1 MFEIDN
7 DSLLPKAQKGDKA
20 AFSELVNGNMGLV
33 KSIALR
39 FRERG
44 VDFEDLVQIGTI
56 GLIKAIRNFDT
67 SVGTRFSTY
76 AVPVIMG
83 EIRRL
88 FRDGG
93 AIKVGRTLK
102 ERSVRVM
109 RESEAFRREMQREPT
124 VSELAARMQLDP
136 TEVAEALN
144 AAVPPVSLTVGDE
157 DGESQLD
164 IPVDSHEERVAEL
177 LTLRQVI
184 GELAPRDR
192 SLVIL
197 RFFQNR
203 TQTQTAAQ
211 LGMTQVQV
219 SRREKVI
226 LREMRQKM
234 TG

>member
-1 MFEIDN
+1 MN
-7 DSLLPKAQKGDKA
+7 DRDAFIA
-20 AFSELVNGNMGLV
+20 ANLGLV
-33 KSIALR
+33 HSCAKR
-39 FRERG
+39 FRGRG
-44 VDFEDLVQIGTI
+44 LEYDDLYQAGCV
-56 GLIKAIRNFDT
+56 GLIKAYDAFDR
-67 SVGTRFSTY
+67 TRGVQFSTY
-76 AVPVIMG
+76 AVPVILG

-124 VSELAARMQLDP
+124 VSELAARMQMDP

>member
-1 MFEIDN
+1 MN
-7 DSLLPKAQKGDKA
+7 DRDAFIA
-20 AFSELVNGNMGLV
+20 ANLGLV
-33 KSIALR
+33 HSCAKR
-39 FRERG
+39 FRGRG
-44 VDFEDLVQIGTI
+44 LEYDDLYQAGCV
-56 GLIKAIRNFDT
+56 GLIKAYDAFDR
-67 SVGTRFSTY
+67 TRGVQFSTY
-76 AVPVIMG
+76 AVPVILG

-177 LTLRQVI
+177 LGQ
-184 GELAPRDR
+184 
-192 SLVIL
+192 
-197 RFFQNR
+197 
-203 TQTQTAAQ
+203 
-211 LGMTQVQV
+211 
-219 SRREKVI
+219 
-226 LREMRQKM
+226 
-234 TG
+234 

>member
-1 MFEIDN
+1 MNEREAFI
-7 DSLLPKAQKGDKA
+7 A
-20 AFSELVNGNMGLV
+20 ANLGLV
-33 KSIALR
+33 HSCAKR
-39 FRERG
+39 FRGRG
-44 VDFEDLVQIGTI
+44 LEYDDLYQAGCV
-56 GLIKAIRNFDT
+56 GLIKAYDAFDR
-67 SVGTRFSTY
+67 TRGVQFSTY
-76 AVPVIMG
+76 AVPVILG

-93 AIKVGRTLK
+93 TIKVGRTLK
-102 ERSVRVM
+102 ERSVKVM
-109 RESEAFRREMQREPT
+109 RECEMFRRTQQREPT
-124 VSELAARMQLDP
+124 VGELAARLQLAP

-157 DGESQLD
+157 AGESQLD
-164 IPVDSHEERVAEL
+164 IPVDSQEEQIAEL

-184 GELAPRDR
+184 GELSPRDR
-192 SLVIL
+192 SIVVL
-197 RFFQNR
+197 RFFRNR

-219 SRREKVI
+219 SRREKII

>member
-1 MFEIDN
+1 MN
-7 DSLLPKAQKGDKA
+7 DRDAFIA
-20 AFSELVNGNMGLV
+20 ANLGLV
-33 KSIALR
+33 HSCAKR
-39 FRERG
+39 FRGRG
-44 VDFEDLVQIGTI
+44 LEYDDLYQAGCV
-56 GLIKAIRNFDT
+56 GLIKAYDAFDR
-67 SVGTRFSTY
+67 TRGVQFSTY
-76 AVPVIMG
+76 AVPVILG

-226 LREMRQKM
+226 LREMRKKM

>member
-1 MFEIDN
+1 MSERDAFI
-7 DSLLPKAQKGDKA
+7 A
-20 AFSELVNGNMGLV
+20 ANLGLV
-33 KSIALR
+33 HSCAKR
-39 FRERG
+39 FRGRG
-44 VDFEDLVQIGTI
+44 LEYDDLYQAGCV
-56 GLIKAIRNFDT
+56 GLIKAYDAFDR
-67 SVGTRFSTY
+67 TRGVQFSTY
-76 AVPVIMG
+76 AVPVILG

-102 ERSVRVM
+102 ERSVKVM
-109 RESEAFRREMQREPT
+109 RESETFRREMQREPT

-184 GELAPRDR
+184 GELPPRDR
-192 SLVIL
+192 SLMIL

-203 TQTQTAAQ
+203 TQTQTAAR

-219 SRREKVI
+219 SRREKAI

>member
-1 MFEIDN
+1 
-7 DSLLPKAQKGDKA
+7 
-20 AFSELVNGNMGLV
+20 
-33 KSIALR
+33 
-39 FRERG
+39 
-44 VDFEDLVQIGTI
+44 
-56 GLIKAIRNFDT
+56 
-67 SVGTRFSTY
+67 
-76 AVPVIMG
+76 
-83 EIRRL
+83 
-88 FRDGG
+88 
-93 AIKVGRTLK
+93 
-102 ERSVRVM
+102 
-109 RESEAFRREMQREPT
+109 
-124 VSELAARMQLDP
+124 MQLDP

-234 TG
+234 TGSEGSAPASRARRATVR

>member
-1 MFEIDN
+1 MACAVADELPGTTASELSQRVWDALLRARDDRAAYDAFCVDARRLGESGLGWQELAPSAWSAAELALVAAGA
-7 DSLLPKAQKGDKA
+7 DSLPQERLEALAQEA
-20 AFSELVNGNMGLV
+20 LRHVNG
-33 KSIALR
+33 A
-39 FRERG
+39 
-44 VDFEDLVQIGTI
+44 
-56 GLIKAIRNFDT
+56 
-67 SVGTRFSTY
+67 
-76 AVPVIMG
+76 
-83 EIRRL
+83 
-88 FRDGG
+88 
-93 AIKVGRTLK
+93 
-102 ERSVRVM
+102 
-109 RESEAFRREMQREPT
+109 
-124 VSELAARMQLDP
+124 P

>member
-1 MFEIDN
+1 MNEREAFI
-7 DSLLPKAQKGDKA
+7 A
-20 AFSELVNGNMGLV
+20 ANLGLV
-33 KSIALR
+33 HSCAKR
-39 FRERG
+39 FRGRG
-44 VDFEDLVQIGTI
+44 MEYDDLYQAGCV
-56 GLIKAIRNFDT
+56 GLIKAYDAFDR
-67 SVGTRFSTY
+67 TRGVQFSTY
-76 AVPVIMG
+76 AVPVILG

-93 AIKVGRTLK
+93 TIKVGRTLK
-102 ERSVRVM
+102 ERSVKVM
-109 RESEAFRREMQREPT
+109 HECEAFRRTQQREPT
-124 VSELAARMQLDP
+124 VGELAARLQLAP

-157 DGESQLD
+157 EGESQLD
-164 IPVDSHEERVAEL
+164 IPVDSQEERIAEL

-184 GELAPRDR
+184 GELSPRDR
-192 SLVIL
+192 SIVVL
-197 RFFQNR
+197 RFFRNR

-219 SRREKVI
+219 SRREKII

>member
-1 MFEIDN
+1 MN
-7 DSLLPKAQKGDKA
+7 DRDAFIA
-20 AFSELVNGNMGLV
+20 ANLGLV
-33 KSIALR
+33 HSCAKR
-39 FRERG
+39 FRGRG
-44 VDFEDLVQIGTI
+44 LEYDDLYQAGCV
-56 GLIKAIRNFDT
+56 GLIKAYDAFDR
-67 SVGTRFSTY
+67 TRGVQFSTY
-76 AVPVIMG
+76 AVPVILG

-234 TG
+234 TGYEGVGV

>member
-1 MFEIDN
+1 MN
-7 DSLLPKAQKGDKA
+7 DRDAFIA
-20 AFSELVNGNMGLV
+20 ANLGLV
-33 KSIALR
+33 HSCAKR
-39 FRERG
+39 FRGRG
-44 VDFEDLVQIGTI
+44 LEYDDLYQAGCV
-56 GLIKAIRNFDT
+56 GLIKAYDAFDR
-67 SVGTRFSTY
+67 TRGVQFSTY
-76 AVPVIMG
+76 AVPVILG

-226 LREMRQKM
+226 LREMRQNM

>member
-1 MFEIDN
+1 MN
-7 DSLLPKAQKGDKA
+7 DRDAFIA
-20 AFSELVNGNMGLV
+20 ANLGLV
-33 KSIALR
+33 HSCAKR
-39 FRERG
+39 FRGRG
-44 VDFEDLVQIGTI
+44 LEYDDLYQAGCV
-56 GLIKAIRNFDT
+56 GLIKAYDAFDR
-67 SVGTRFSTY
+67 TRGVQFSTY
-76 AVPVIMG
+76 AVPVILG

-124 VSELAARMQLDP
+124 VSELATRMQLDP

>member
-1 MFEIDN
+1 MN
-7 DSLLPKAQKGDKA
+7 DRDAFIA
-20 AFSELVNGNMGLV
+20 ANLGLV
-33 KSIALR
+33 HSCAKR
-39 FRERG
+39 FRGRG
-44 VDFEDLVQIGTI
+44 LEYDQAGCV
-56 GLIKAIRNFDT
+56 GLIKAYDAFDR
-67 SVGTRFSTY
+67 TRGVQFSTY
-76 AVPVIMG
+76 AVPVILG

>member
-1 MFEIDN
+1 MN
-7 DSLLPKAQKGDKA
+7 DRDAFIA
-20 AFSELVNGNMGLV
+20 ANLGLV
-33 KSIALR
+33 HRCAKR
-39 FRERG
+39 FRGRG
-44 VDFEDLVQIGTI
+44 LEYDDLYQAGCV
-56 GLIKAIRNFDT
+56 GLIKAYDAFDR
-67 SVGTRFSTY
+67 TRGVQFSTY
-76 AVPVIMG
+76 AVPVILG

>member
-1 MFEIDN
+1 MN
-7 DSLLPKAQKGDKA
+7 DRDAFIA
-20 AFSELVNGNMGLV
+20 ANLGLV
-33 KSIALR
+33 HSCAKR
-39 FRERG
+39 FRGRG
-44 VDFEDLVQIGTI
+44 LEYDDLYQAGCV
-56 GLIKAIRNFDT
+56 GLIKAYDAFDR
-67 SVGTRFSTY
+67 TRGVQFSTY
-76 AVPVIMG
+76 AVPVILG

>member
-1 MFEIDN
+1 MN
-7 DSLLPKAQKGDKA
+7 DRDAFIA
-20 AFSELVNGNMGLV
+20 ANLGLV
-33 KSIALR
+33 HSCAKR
-39 FRERG
+39 FRGRG
-44 VDFEDLVQIGTI
+44 LEYDDLYQAGCD
-56 GLIKAIRNFDT
+56 GLIKAYDAFDR
-67 SVGTRFSTY
+67 TRGVQFSTY
-76 AVPVIMG
+76 AVPVILG

-234 TG
+234 TGEEGVGV